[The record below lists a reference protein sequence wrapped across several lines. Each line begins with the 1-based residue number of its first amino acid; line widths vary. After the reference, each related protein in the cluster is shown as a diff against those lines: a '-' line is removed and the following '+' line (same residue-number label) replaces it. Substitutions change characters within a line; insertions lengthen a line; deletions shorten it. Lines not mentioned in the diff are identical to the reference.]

1 MTDLIAVLP
10 DFPTQSYARILPSL
24 EKNQVTVADLLTQ
37 DCTDVAKRAQV
48 PLLDV
53 KRLAAAILQTLQ
65 TNLGLTEPGN
75 GEQRSTT
82 VLRKSGTELFNSWN
96 TISTLDDDLDCA
108 LGGGIPTGYITEITG
123 ERLVARRK
131 MR

>member
-1 MTDLIAVLP
+1 MTDLTAVLP

-37 DCTDVAKRAQV
+37 DCIDVAKRAQV

-53 KRLAAAILQTLQ
+53 KRLAAAILQALQ
-65 TNLGLTEPGN
+65 ANLGLQEPEN
-75 GEQRSTT
+75 GEQSCTT
-82 VLRKSGTELFNSWN
+82 TSRKTGKELFNSWS
-96 TISTLDDDLDCA
+96 TISTLDDGLDGA

-123 ERLVARRK
+123 ERLV
-131 MR
+131 MHT

>member
-1 MTDLIAVLP
+1 MTDLTAVLP
-10 DFPTQSYARILPSL
+10 DFPTQGYARILPSL

-37 DCTDVAKRAQV
+37 ECVDVAKRAQV

-65 TNLGLTEPGN
+65 TNLGLKDSEN
-75 GEQRSTT
+75 GAQIRS
-82 VLRKSGTELFNSWN
+82 LSARKTGKELFNSWK
-96 TISTLDDDLDCA
+96 TISTLDDDLDRA

-123 ERLVARRK
+123 ERLVANR
-131 MR
+131 